1 MFVHTLITKKEFVV
15 TAGRNFAIFVG
26 KRQMRCLAVITI
38 KKKDA
43 SPSLW
48 HLNELPAR
56 GDAADN

>member
-15 TAGRNFAIFVG
+15 TVERNLATFVG

-38 KKKDA
+38 KKKGA

-56 GDAADN
+56 GDAAVN